1 MTTEELKDF
10 IYEAIDER
18 MMLIEDD
25 ETNEEYG
32 IDEDGI
38 DIRDFEEEALMTRD
52 KGLVIRVNGKK
63 FYLTIQKA

>member
-1 MTTEELKDF
+1 MTTEELQDF

-18 MMLIEDD
+18 MTHIDAD
-25 ETNEEYG
+25 EMNEEYG
-32 IDEDGI
+32 IDEDGL
-38 DIRDFEEEALMTRD
+38 DIRDFEEESLMTRD